1 MKGGGGGARRALIS
15 ALMSAAL
22 NDRPQASWTS
32 SCSPTGASSPSAPT
46 KWWRNWRTSSS
57 RSSAPR
63 RGGSASGA
71 GGGHFREWDRALP
84 GGRRFRI
91 GYAFTGSGVRFR
103 CRDGY
108 FRGEETSGL
117 GGIQS
122 GVSTSGARG
131 WTLLWA
137 GLCASGAGAFPV
149 GGVPILGVPKMPRPP
164 PPRHPSAFLFLLFL
178 SLPLRRRPT
187 EEGGGGG
194 TFRYPGGGA
203 PLGWDPPLPPRFP
216 LPRGGGRG
224 EGGRLVPAPLRRPPP
239 GNPRAAGPPA
249 PPSWLWGGGRE
260 GGFQLKLRR
269 PRCCNDPPV
278 GPPPIPTTPRSTT

>member
-1 MKGGGGGARRALIS
+1 MPPPRLSAPPSIDSLKTEPWIHVGSMNEGGGGGARRALIS

-117 GGIQS
+117 GNIKWCRHFRWEG
-122 GVSTSGARG
+122 G
-131 WTLLWA
+131 WTLL
-137 GLCASGAGAFPV
+137 V
-149 GGVPILGVPKMPRPP
+149 GGALRIRCGGISGGGGGSPFWGFKRGRAPP
-164 PPRHPSAFLFLLFL
+164 PPRHPSAFLFLFLLFL

-187 EEGGGGG
+187 EEEGGGG
-194 TFRYPGGGA
+194 TSGAGGGH
-203 PLGWDPPLPPRFP
+203 F
-216 LPRGGGRG
+216 RGGWGIVFFGGGVLPGRG
-224 EGGRLVPAPLRRPPP
+224 DFRVGGEYKV
-239 GNPRAAGPPA
+239 
-249 PPSWLWGGGRE
+249 
-260 GGFQLKLRR
+260 
-269 PRCCNDPPV
+269 V
-278 GPPPIPTTPRSTT
+278 